1 MGVAV
6 PNGRRY
12 TACMTDQFPPMTS
25 HRPYLLRALYEW
37 IADNGMTPHLLVDA
51 TRSGVQ
57 VPVHAVKDG
66 RIVLNVAERAV
77 ARLEMSNDV
86 IRFSARFGGVSHA
99 VSVPVSA
106 VLAIYARETGQ
117 GMALPEDM
125 LAGDADADVESG
137 LEDEAADSEAPAVT
151 STTGRPSLTA
161 VPDSSAGDD
170 DDGGDGP
177 AGPDSPRPRPG
188 GAFLRVVK

>member
-1 MGVAV
+1 
-6 PNGRRY
+6 
-12 TACMTDQFPPMTS
+12 MTDQFPPMTS

-57 VPVHAVKDG
+57 VPLHAVKDG

-77 ARLEMSNDV
+77 ARLEMTNEL

-99 VSVPVSA
+99 VSVPVGA

-117 GMALPEDM
+117 GMALPDDM
-125 LAGDADADVESG
+125 MPGDAPADDEDVVTGEESP
-137 LEDEAADSEAPAVT
+137 ATPSAP
-151 STTGRPSLTA
+151 GRPALSA
-161 VPDSSAGDD
+161 VPDSTGESGDGEGDD
-170 DDGGDGP
+170 DP
-177 AGPDSPRPRPG
+177 RGPDSPKPRPG
-188 GAFLRVVK
+188 GPFLRVVK